1 MTTGLVITSATE
13 SSQRTRSVEQP
24 SVVRTVLIQE
34 WRSLLRNRG
43 VMIFTLGTMLLTESV
58 LRLTGSADRALVS
71 LLNLVLLIVPL
82 VTIMLGII
90 GWHASREF
98 TELLLTQPVKRSS
111 LFAALYLAHVLP
123 LAVGFAV
130 AVFIPLLWH
139 RELDSQVMPLALS
152 IVGSGMALA
161 FVFGGIA
168 LLIGIRIDD
177 RLRSVVTGL
186 MVWLL
191 LSVGYDAIVLIV
203 STTLSDYPLERPM
216 LGLMLGNPVDLAR
229 SIIVLHSDTAALLGY
244 TGAVLQRFLGTAL
257 GTFAAMGGL
266 LAWIAVPALL
276 ARRAF
281 EKRDF

>member
-1 MTTGLVITSATE
+1 MTSGMVLTTATDTTQLTDE
-13 SSQRTRSVEQP
+13 IGQP
-24 SVVRTVLIQE
+24 SVIRTVLLQE
-34 WRSLLRNRG
+34 WRGLLRNRG
-43 VMIFTLGTMLLTESV
+43 VMIFTIGTMLLTEII

-98 TELLLTQPVKRSS
+98 TELLLTQPVRRSR
-111 LFAALYLAHVLP
+111 LFIALYLAQVLP

-130 AVFIPLLWH
+130 AVFVPLLWH
-139 RELDSQVMPLALS
+139 RALHAEVLSLALS

-177 RLRSVVTGL
+177 RLRSVVAGL

-203 STTLSDYPLERPM
+203 STTLSDYALERPM

-257 GTFAAMGGL
+257 GTISAVAGL
-266 LAWIAVPALL
+266 LVWILAPALL
-276 ARRAF
+276 AHRAF
-281 EKRDF
+281 ERRDF